1 MSLRTRR
8 GFTLVELLVVVV
20 LGAFIVSAT
29 YQVLITTTRTYSV
42 NNARI
47 QGQQNLR
54 AGLDVLFGELREIST
69 SQGDILAMASDSVT
83 FRAQRTMGLSCEV
96 DYTTT
101 PPTLSTYKF
110 GTDVAD
116 FLVPTFA
123 VGDTVWIFFDN
134 RTDRANDDEWHTGI
148 IQSIGTADCDGDG
161 SFTDQT
167 LMVPEVGTWAAAADP
182 DTVREGA
189 IVRGYESYTYGLYT
203 IDGEAYLGRR
213 LAVGAGSPEPLVWPL
228 LPGTGV

>member
-1 MSLRTRR
+1 MNVSARR
-8 GFTLVELLVVVV
+8 GFTLTELLVVVV

-29 YQVLITTTRTYSV
+29 YQVLITNSKTYTV

-69 SQGDILAMASDSVT
+69 AQGDLLGMGRDTVA
-83 FRAQRTMGLSCEV
+83 FRAQRTIGLVCEV

-116 FLVPTFA
+116 L
-123 VGDTVWIFFDN
+123 
-134 RTDRANDDEWHTGI
+134 RK
-148 IQSIGTADCDGDG
+148 
-161 SFTDQT
+161 
-167 LMVPEVGTWAAAADP
+167 
-182 DTVREGA
+182 
-189 IVRGYESYTYGLYT
+189 
-203 IDGEAYLGRR
+203 
-213 LAVGAGSPEPLVWPL
+213 
-228 LPGTGV
+228 